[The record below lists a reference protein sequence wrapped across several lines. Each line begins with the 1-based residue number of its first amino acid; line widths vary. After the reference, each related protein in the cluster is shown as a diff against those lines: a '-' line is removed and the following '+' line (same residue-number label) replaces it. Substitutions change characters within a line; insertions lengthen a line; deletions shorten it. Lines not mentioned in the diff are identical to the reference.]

1 MAKSFKQI
9 ATDGKAASFCKFYKL
24 DVPKILAYVEFSAP
38 ETEADP
44 WAPDNEEAVL
54 EAFIFLDTQK
64 QFKTTKGV
72 NLQRYFAS
80 DAVSDYLIYAAL
92 RKPPSATVHLNN
104 VYLNRSDF
112 FSDRQEKPCARFEDC
127 IFIFCAHKIYFKNML
142 RPRSEARAR
151 PTQPSQRGRR
161 HFPPCASFV
170 VTPQQAV
177 KTYTQ

>member
-9 ATDGKAASFCKFYKL
+9 ATVGKAASFCKFYKL
-24 DVPKILAYVEFSAP
+24 DMTKILTYVEVTAP
-38 ETEADP
+38 ETPEADP

-92 RKPPSATVHLNN
+92 RKPPSATVHPNN
-104 VYLNRSDF
+104 AYLNRSDSSPTVKKNHVLVSRIVFLF
-112 FSDRQEKPCARFEDC
+112 FART
-127 IFIFCAHKIYFKNML
+127 KIIFKNML

-151 PTQPSQRGRR
+151 PTQPS
-161 HFPPCASFV
+161 
-170 VTPQQAV
+170 
-177 KTYTQ
+177 